1 MPGTGSKCR
10 AQGHRGLARRLPIDG
25 IANGDGDMDS
35 PGYIILS
42 RLALQSRATEVLAH
56 NVANADTPGF
66 RAQRPVFAQFVSRQ
80 DAGTAPPGG
89 RPVAYVQ
96 DRATWREMEAGPVQA
111 TGNPLDVAISGEG
124 FFAVET
130 PRGERFTRA
139 GRFSIVQDGQIVD
152 MEGNAVMGAEGNAI
166 ALSPN
171 DSRITIQ
178 GDGTVR
184 SENGTLGRLR
194 VVTFANPQALRAEG
208 DRNFDPGGEPPQPI
222 ERPAVVKGALEG
234 SNVRPVLEM
243 TRLTAELREFQFAA
257 QFAEREGER
266 LSTAVERIL
275 RRRS

>member
-1 MPGTGSKCR
+1 
-10 AQGHRGLARRLPIDG
+10 
-25 IANGDGDMDS
+25 MDN

-42 RLALQSRATEVLAH
+42 RLALQNRATAVLAH

-66 RAQRPVFAQFVSRQ
+66 RALRPVFADYVARQ
-80 DAGTAPPGG
+80 DRAAVPPGG

-96 DRATWREMEAGPVQA
+96 DRATWRETEQGPMQT
-111 TGNPLDVAISGEG
+111 TGNPLDLAITGEG

-139 GRFSIVQDGQIVD
+139 GRFSIGEGGRIVD
-152 MEGNAVMGAEGNAI
+152 MDGSPLLNVEGEPIAVAR
-166 ALSPN
+166 N
-171 DSRITIQ
+171 DTRIEVQ
-178 GDGTVR
+178 GDGTIR
-184 SENGTLGRLR
+184 SENGALGRLR
-194 VVTFANPQALRAEG
+194 IVRFENVQALRAEG
-208 DRNFDPGGEPPQPI
+208 DRLFDAAGENPLPV
-222 ERPAVVKGALEG
+222 ERPAILQGVVEG
-234 SNVRPVLEM
+234 SNVRPILEM

>member
-1 MPGTGSKCR
+1 
-10 AQGHRGLARRLPIDG
+10 
-25 IANGDGDMDS
+25 MDS

-42 RLALQSRATEVLAH
+42 RLSLQSRATEVLAH
-56 NVANADTPGF
+56 NVANADTPGY
-66 RAQRPVFAQFVSRQ
+66 RALRPVFAAFVARQ
-80 DAGTAPPGG
+80 DGAAVPPGG

-96 DRATWREMEAGPVQA
+96 DRATWREMEAGPIQS
-111 TGNPLDVAISGEG
+111 TGNALDVAISGEG

-139 GRFSIVQDGQIVD
+139 GRFSIGEGGRIVD

-166 ALSPN
+166 AVSTN
-171 DSRITIQ
+171 DTRITIQ

-194 VVTFANPQALRAEG
+194 VVTFANPQTLRAEG
-208 DRNFDPGGEPPQPI
+208 DRLFDPVGESPQPV
-222 ERPAVVKGALEG
+222 ERPAVVQGALAG
-234 SNVRPVLEM
+234 SNVRPIMEM
-243 TRLTAELREFQFAA
+243 TRLTAEMREFQFAA

>member
-1 MPGTGSKCR
+1 
-10 AQGHRGLARRLPIDG
+10 
-25 IANGDGDMDS
+25 MDN

-42 RLALQSRATEVLAH
+42 RLSLQARATEILAH

-66 RAQRPVFAQFVSRQ
+66 RAQRPVFAEYVARQ
-80 DAGTAPPGG
+80 DAGAAPPGG

-96 DRATWREMEAGPVQA
+96 DRATWREMEPASIQA

-139 GRFSIVQDGQIVD
+139 GRFSLSGDGRLVD
-152 MEGNAVMGAEGNAI
+152 MEGNAVMGAGGTAI
-166 ALSPN
+166 AISPN
-171 DSRITIQ
+171 DTRITIQ

-184 SENGTLGRLR
+184 SENGTLGQLR
-194 VVTFANPQALRAEG
+194 VVRFDNPQTLRAEG
-208 DRNFDPGGEPPQPI
+208 DRLFDPAGEPVQEL
-222 ERPAVVKGALEG
+222 ERVTVVQGALEG
-234 SNVRPVLEM
+234 SNVRPIMEM
-243 TRLTAELREFQFAA
+243 TRLTTELREFQFAA
-257 QFAEREGER
+257 QFAEKEGER

>member
-1 MPGTGSKCR
+1 
-10 AQGHRGLARRLPIDG
+10 
-25 IANGDGDMDS
+25 MDS

-42 RLALQSRATEVLAH
+42 RLSLQSRATAVLAH

-66 RAQRPVFAQFVSRQ
+66 RAQRAVFAEFVARQ
-80 DAGTAPPGG
+80 GAGATPPGG
-89 RPVAYVQ
+89 RPVAFVQ
-96 DRATWREMEAGPVQA
+96 DRATWREMEPGPVQS

-139 GRFSIVQDGQIVD
+139 GRFSIGGEGTIVD
-152 MEGNAVMGAEGNAI
+152 MQGHAVMGAGGGPIAI
-166 ALSPN
+166 SPN
-171 DSRITIQ
+171 DTRITIQ

-184 SENGTLGRLR
+184 SENGTLGQLR
-194 VVTFANPQALRAEG
+194 VVRFDNPQALRAEG
-208 DRNFDPGGEPPQPI
+208 DRLFDPAGEAPQQV
-222 ERPAVVKGALEG
+222 ERATVVQGALEG
-234 SNVRPVLEM
+234 SNVSAIAEM